1 MGRSERLIKPRHSW
15 FSPKSIEVEPWT
27 LTYGGRA
34 LDELGPIPGY
44 RIQSNSECRRVKSRR
59 QNARD
64 KLRIREGNNPDQQL
78 RCLNTAQWKGCEIA

>member
-44 RIQSNSECRRVKSRR
+44 RIQSNSECHRVKSRR

>member
-44 RIQSNSECRRVKSRR
+44 RIQSNSECHRVKSRR

-78 RCLNTAQWKGCEIA
+78 RCLNIA